1 MYPRDVEECRKAILK
16 VEVNIG
22 KWIRVDQQ
30 GSIYIRINILC
41 LLYLCKYKFVNNNFL
56 IIGRSFATNW
66 HEKGYDSFWVPSNC
80 GLEEWCIYDPKR
92 IKVIDIIEPKY
103 LSISNDNKDDQSTSK
118 KPRREE
124 LRNSDVDSEESHS
137 YLIAA
142 IFVILIGICVKW
154 CVKYFLY

>member
-1 MYPRDVEECRKAILK
+1 MYPRDVDECRKAILK
-16 VEVNIG
+16 VEVNVG

-30 GSIYIRINILC
+30 G
-41 LLYLCKYKFVNNNFL
+41 
-56 IIGRSFATNW
+56 RSFATKW

-92 IKVIDIIEPKY
+92 VKVMDIIEPKY
-103 LSISNDNKDDQSTSK
+103 LSISADEDQSSK
-118 KPRREE
+118 KPREE
-124 LRNSDVDSEESHS
+124 LRNSVVDSEESHS

-154 CVKYFLY
+154 CVKYIFC

>member
-1 MYPRDVEECRKAILK
+1 MYPRDIQECRKAILK

-30 GSIYIRINILC
+30 G
-41 LLYLCKYKFVNNNFL
+41 
-56 IIGRSFATNW
+56 RSFAANW

-103 LSISNDNKDDQSTSK
+103 LSISSDKDSSK
-118 KPRREE
+118 PREE
-124 LRNSDVDSEESHS
+124 LRNSVDNEESHS

-142 IFVILIGICVKW
+142 IFVILIGICIKW
-154 CVKYFLY
+154 CVKYIFY

>member
-1 MYPRDVEECRKAILK
+1 MLTIFP
-16 VEVNIG
+16 
-22 KWIRVDQQ
+22 
-30 GSIYIRINILC
+30 
-41 LLYLCKYKFVNNNFL
+41 
-56 IIGRSFATNW
+56 IGRSFATNW

-103 LSISNDNKDDQSTSK
+103 LSISNDDKDDQSSSK

-154 CVKYFLY
+154 CVKFFLY

>member
-1 MYPRDVEECRKAILK
+1 MYPRDIQECRKAILK

-30 GSIYIRINILC
+30 G
-41 LLYLCKYKFVNNNFL
+41 
-56 IIGRSFATNW
+56 RSFATKW

-103 LSISNDNKDDQSTSK
+103 LSISSQYCIHTNPAVPQILSMQLFS
-118 KPRREE
+118 E
-124 LRNSDVDSEESHS
+124 LYQCVYN
-137 YLIAA
+137 
-142 IFVILIGICVKW
+142 VIYICVF
-154 CVKYFLY
+154 CIVYNDPA